1 MQDESMDG
9 GMDPEANGGVDGAT
23 GGGNNGQSEANKK
36 ARDKNGEKN
45 GEKNSEKN
53 GEKNGEKNA
62 TGPGAS
68 GSESGALRAR
78 KAREARGDAAPAT
91 PRVRAKCTT
100 PLFQVHTLKH
110 FLSYSRIPQI
120 MENCVLDALSTN
132 RRLDHMLIHGAPGCG
147 STLLARALIRDH
159 AARRVVE
166 IDALH
171 GCEVAALCDAVE
183 RVADGGVLFIRHIEL
198 LDGACERFLME
209 VLGHM
214 GNPTMNRIE
223 PPKRPRERTGP
234 GSAFDDAIAESAR
247 PIERPRAENAKR
259 KEPKDPT
266 DPKAPKV
273 GASGFT
279 LIGTAHITAR
289 IGYEM
294 RTRFEHMFHLR
305 DDPKGQRMATV
316 RALRARNIRVDPS
329 TLGILAK
336 ILGSL
341 HDCAEQLVR
350 AVMARAELDQIDSID
365 LETMFSIVTEDLP
378 DRLPNEYYA
387 SALRRHLG
395 MRRVDEI
402 TEAEVTRVSIE
413 TSWGDMATRTAF
425 LTMIREDRVKS
436 VAM

>member
-1 MQDESMDG
+1 
-9 GMDPEANGGVDGAT
+9 
-23 GGGNNGQSEANKK
+23 
-36 ARDKNGEKN
+36 
-45 GEKNSEKN
+45 
-53 GEKNGEKNA
+53 
-62 TGPGAS
+62 
-68 GSESGALRAR
+68 
-78 KAREARGDAAPAT
+78 
-91 PRVRAKCTT
+91 VRAKCTT

-294 RTRFEHMFHLR
+294 RTRFEHLFHLR

-413 TSWGDMATRTAF
+413 TSWGDMATRAAF